1 MPSDTDLHRAPGAG
15 ADDTAVHSV
24 ARSAVSRVVST
35 RAHNPGAVAEA
46 AARRV
51 LAKSPLG
58 DTGRAL
64 IIAADHP
71 ARGAN
76 GVGADPWALADR
88 GALLDRLCVALE
100 RPGVTGVLG
109 TADIL
114 EDLLL
119 LGVLDGKSV
128 FGSMNRAG
136 LAGSSFEIDDRF
148 TCYDAR
154 TIAAMGFDGG
164 KMLTRIAL
172 DDPATPAALENTAHA
187 VDELSDRQLIAMVEP
202 FLSVWEGGRLRN
214 DLSPDAVVTSVTIAS
229 GLGRRSA
236 YTWLKLPVVDDMER
250 VLAASTLP
258 ALLLGGDVTD
268 RDATFASWAR
278 ALRQPTAQG
287 LVVGRSLLCPPD
299 GDVAGAVDRVVSLL

>member
-1 MPSDTDLHRAPGAG
+1 MLSEKLSRIVDARVNDPGAI
-15 ADDTAVHSV
+15 AA
-24 ARSAVSRVVST
+24 
-35 RAHNPGAVAEA
+35 A

-51 LAKSPLG
+51 KATSLLG
-58 DTGRAL
+58 EHGKAM

-76 GVGADPWALADR
+76 GVGDDPNAMADR
-88 GALLDRLCVALE
+88 SELLDRMCVALE

-136 LAGSSFEIDDRF
+136 LAGSVFEIDDRF
-148 TCYDAR
+148 TGYDAE

-172 DDPATPAALENTAHA
+172 GDPATPSALVDTACA
-187 VDELSDRQLIAMVEP
+187 VNELNDRQLIAMVEP
-202 FLSVWEGGRLRN
+202 FLSEWQDGKIRN
-214 DLSPDAVVTSVTIAS
+214 DLSTDAVIKSISIAS
-229 GLGRRSA
+229 GLGRRTA
-236 YTWLKLPVVDDMER
+236 YTWLKLPVVPDMER
-250 VLAASTLP
+250 VLASSTLP
-258 ALLLGGDVTD
+258 ALLLGGEVK
-268 RDATFASWAR
+268 DAEAAFESWGK
-278 ALRQPTAQG
+278 ALKQPTAQG
-287 LVVGRSLLCPPD
+287 LVVGRSLLYPAG
-299 GDVAGAVDRVVSLL
+299 GDVAGAVDKAVSLL

>member
-1 MPSDTDLHRAPGAG
+1 MQTDK
-15 ADDTAVHSV
+15 
-24 ARSAVSRVVST
+24 VSRIVAARV
-35 RAHNPGAVAEA
+35 NDPGAVAVA

-51 LAKSPLG
+51 RATSLLG
-58 DTGRAL
+58 EHGKAM

-76 GVGADPWALADR
+76 GVGGDPHAMADR
-88 GALLDRLCVALE
+88 SKLLDRLCVALE
-100 RPGVTGVLG
+100 RPGVTGVLA

-136 LAGSSFEIDDRF
+136 LAGSVFEIDDRF
-148 TCYDAR
+148 TGYDAE

-172 DDPATPAALENTAHA
+172 GDPATPSVLENTARA
-187 VDELSDRQLIAMVEP
+187 VDELNDRGRIAMVEP
-202 FLSVWEGGRLRN
+202 FISVWQDGRIRN
-214 DLSPDAVVTSVTIAS
+214 DLSTDAVVKSITIAS
-229 GLGRRSA
+229 GLGRRTS

-250 VLAASTLP
+250 VLASSTLP
-258 ALLLGGDVTD
+258 ALLLGGEVKNP
-268 RDATFASWAR
+268 DAAFASWGK
-278 ALRQPTAQG
+278 ALKQPTAQG
-287 LVVGRSLLCPPD
+287 LVVGRSLLYPSN
-299 GDVAGAVDRVVSLL
+299 GDVAGAVDRAVSLL

>member
-1 MPSDTDLHRAPGAG
+1 MSSHDVSRIVSARVGDPGAI
-15 ADDTAVHSV
+15 
-24 ARSAVSRVVST
+24 
-35 RAHNPGAVAEA
+35 A
-46 AARRV
+46 AAAVRRV
-51 LAKSPLG
+51 RATSPLG
-58 DTGRAL
+58 EHGKAM

-76 GVGADPWALADR
+76 GVGGEPTAMADR
-88 GALLDRLCVALE
+88 FELLERLCTALE

-136 LAGSSFEIDDRF
+136 LAGSVFEIDDRF
-148 TCYDAR
+148 TGYDAE

-172 DDPATPAALENTAHA
+172 DDPATPNALMDTARA
-187 VDELSDRQLIAMVEP
+187 MNELNDQQLIAMVEP
-202 FLSVWEGGRLRN
+202 FISSWQDGKIRN
-214 DLSPDAVVTSVTIAS
+214 DLSPDAVIKSITIAS
-229 GLGRRSA
+229 GLGRRTA

-250 VLAASTLP
+250 VLASSTLP
-258 ALLLGGDVTD
+258 TLLLGGEVTD
-268 RDATFASWAR
+268 PAAAFASWGR
-278 ALRQPTAQG
+278 ALELPAAQG
-287 LVVGRSLLCPPD
+287 LVVGRSLLYPSD
-299 GDVAGAVDRVVSLL
+299 GDVAGAVDRAVSLL